1 MAVGRWRWLVS
12 AAALAALTV
21 GSSLGGRTASAAT
34 TSIGRDHIVSPDT
47 PQQHLQQQPIE
58 HVDSR
63 RVPDVFT
70 LAKGGSMVRSV
81 RL

>member
-1 MAVGRWRWLVS
+1 MAVGRWRWLMS

-21 GSSLGGRTASAAT
+21 GSSLGSRTASAAP
-34 TSIGRDHIVSPDT
+34 TSIGGDHIVSPDT
-47 PQQHLQQQPIE
+47 PQHHLQKQAIE

-63 RVPDVFT
+63 RVPDVFP
-70 LAKGGSMVRSV
+70 LAKGGSIVRSV